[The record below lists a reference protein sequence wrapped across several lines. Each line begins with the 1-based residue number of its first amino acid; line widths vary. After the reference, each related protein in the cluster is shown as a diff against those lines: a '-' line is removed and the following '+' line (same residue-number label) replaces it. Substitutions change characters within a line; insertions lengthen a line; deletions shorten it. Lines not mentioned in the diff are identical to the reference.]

1 MGGRERRGGGEWEAK
16 RGVGREWGEQAWG
29 VWHRASEDIRRLDLD
44 LPGREKSPR
53 RARTCA
59 SCGVEGTVS
68 PLDGSTPLE
77 RTCSNKNKKW

>member
-16 RGVGREWGEQAWG
+16 RGVGRGWGEQAWG

-53 RARTCA
+53 RK
-59 SCGVEGTVS
+59 VS
-68 PLDGSTPLE
+68 EDVRVVRCRRGRVAIGRVDAIGENL
-77 RTCSNKNKKW
+77 